1 MVALSHMTPLFSH
14 LFRFAQPV
22 ENSFLFPLDISKL
35 SVIKDR
41 LPDYVTYGHIKLV
54 ITILELSCNT
64 ASCSTA
70 VTPQRKGSFSSS
82 GPPAKT
88 PSNSRSSSQDTA
100 RKLPV
105 WLSGKPG
112 GKRKNP
118 FWIENGNSKLPFL
131 YCVQTSFPTLQW
143 VDGNFKLL
151 LKVTLRGW
159 TSFPWS
165 TRSTLQRKFLLT
177 ITGSV
182 VELPRCPQN
191 RSC

>member
-1 MVALSHMTPLFSH
+1 MLIEHLRTRLRATFCTRKRHGRTSQHTSFGNLFVWAKRRTEMVALSHMTPIFSH
-14 LFRFAQPV
+14 SFRFAQPV
-22 ENSFLFPLDISKL
+22 KNSFLFPLDISKL

-54 ITILELSCNT
+54 ITILELSCQT

-82 GPPAKT
+82 GPPAKA

-118 FWIENGNSKLPFL
+118 F
-131 YCVQTSFPTLQW
+131 
-143 VDGNFKLL
+143 
-151 LKVTLRGW
+151 
-159 TSFPWS
+159 
-165 TRSTLQRKFLLT
+165 
-177 ITGSV
+177 
-182 VELPRCPQN
+182 
-191 RSC
+191 